1 MRNPLVPVAAAFIA
15 GIVLARA
22 TEFSLAE
29 AAVCAAGFALA
40 GVLGARAGLRL
51 AGWSGG
57 LACVLFLG
65 VLDTAAHRQ
74 PSRPELPTDT
84 VLSGCVVEPAVRKGD
99 RQRFVLELLPG
110 SRVQVA
116 LPGDGPAFEYGR
128 RVELRAR
135 VRETRG
141 FHNPGS
147 FDLEAW
153 MARRDVFW
161 TATAARGAEPRLLPG
176 VCGSFWRRALAR
188 LRAGML
194 ARIDVL
200 YPGDSY
206 HSGMMRGLL
215 LGDRSGIRK
224 AWVEDFRRTGT
235 YHALVISGSHV
246 TLVCGI
252 FLLWR
257 RFFGYG
263 VRTILL
269 SGAATAWLYAL
280 LAGGDAPVLRAAA
293 GFALFAAGKLY
304 YRRTHILNL
313 LAAVALAF
321 LAADPRQVFDASFQL
336 SFLAVA
342 AIGAFV
348 SKPAEAGDG
357 GLEAQS
363 TAVEL
368 RLAAETLHYL
378 LRLPLGWCERLLG
391 VVLGLLRGA
400 WNAFWLSFAVQATLA
415 LPMALYF
422 HRLSLTGLTANVLAV
437 PVLSGAIPFG
447 FAAVFTGWRWTA
459 WAAGWWLD
467 RSQEIAR
474 WHARLEPDW
483 RVPEP
488 PLWLA
493 LLLAGS
499 LLALAMRVPR
509 GRWLVVPGMASAVAL
524 ALLVLHPFEP
534 RYVHGALELT
544 ALDVGQGESLLLAL
558 PEGALA
564 LVDGGGL
571 PRFGR
576 SEETSL
582 DIGEDV
588 VSPYLWS
595 RGIRR
600 LDVVVVT
607 HLHDDHASGI
617 PAVLENFRPRE
628 VWTGFA
634 PDQAAWQSIERK
646 ARALNVRVKVLKQ
659 GERPSLGGLE
669 WQVLSPAPRQPW
681 RGRAQ
686 NNDSLVLR
694 LRHGRHTFLL
704 TGDIERGVERRLLEE
719 GTVGRVDVL
728 KVAHHGS
735 RRSSFP
741 ELLAAARPAVALISA
756 GWSNTYGL
764 PHAQALDAL
773 AALHTLVLRTDMQ
786 GLVTV
791 RSDGRTLAVE
801 SAARSGGGWGVW
813 DAF

>member
-15 GIVLARA
+15 GIILARA
-22 TEFSLAE
+22 VEFSLAE
-29 AAVCAAGFALA
+29 AAVCASGFALT
-40 GVLGARAGLRL
+40 GVLGARAGMRV

-57 LACVLFLG
+57 LACVLFVG
-65 VLDTAAHRQ
+65 VLDLEARRQ
-74 PSRPELPTDT
+74 LRRPEMPTDT
-84 VLSGCVVEPAVRKGD
+84 VLRGCIVETAAKRGD
-99 RQRFVLELLPG
+99 LQRFVLELQPG

-116 LPGDGPAFEYGR
+116 APGDGKDLQYGR
-128 RVELRAR
+128 RVELIAR
-135 VRETRG
+135 VRQTRG

-147 FDLEAW
+147 FDLEGW
-153 MARRDVFW
+153 MARRGVFW
-161 TATAARGAEPRLLPG
+161 TATAARGTEPRLLPG
-176 VCGSFWRRALAR
+176 ECGSWWRRALAR
-188 LRAGML
+188 QRTGLL
-194 ARIDVL
+194 ARIDAL
-200 YPGDSY
+200 YPGDTY
-206 HSGMMRGLL
+206 HGSMMRGLL

-235 YHALVISGSHV
+235 YHALVISGSHI
-246 TLVCGI
+246 TLVCGV

-257 RFFGYG
+257 RYFGYG
-263 VRTILL
+263 VRTILVA
-269 SGAATAWLYAL
+269 GAALAILYAL

-293 GFALFAAGKLY
+293 GFGLFAVGKLY
-304 YRRTHILNL
+304 YRQTNILNL

-321 LAADPRQVFDASFQL
+321 LAADPQQVFDASFQL

-348 SKPAEAGDG
+348 SRHGSGADSRLK
-357 GLEAQS
+357 AQS
-363 TAVEL
+363 TKVEV
-368 RLAAETLHYL
+368 RLVAETLQML
-378 LRLPLGWCERLLG
+378 LRLPLGWCERCLALI
-391 VVLGLLRGA
+391 LGLLKGA
-400 WNAFWLSFAVQATLA
+400 WNAFWLSFVVQATLA

-422 HRLSLTGLTANVLAV
+422 HRLSLTGLTANILAV

-447 FAAVFTGWRWTA
+447 FAAVFTGWRWVA
-459 WAAGWWLD
+459 WVAGWWLD

-483 RVPEP
+483 RVPDP

-499 LLALAMRVPR
+499 LLALAVGIPR
-509 GRWLVVPGMASAVAL
+509 GRWLAAPGLAAAGAL
-524 ALLVLHPFEP
+524 MLVILHPFEP
-534 RYVHGALELT
+534 RYVRGALELT

-558 PEGALA
+558 PDGATA

-576 SEETSL
+576 NEETSL

-628 VWTGFA
+628 LWTGFA
-634 PDQAAWQSIERK
+634 PDQAAWQRIERK
-646 ARALNVRVKVLKQ
+646 ARALDIQVRVLKQ
-659 GERPSLGGLE
+659 GDRPNLGGLE
-669 WQVLSPAPRQPW
+669 WYVLSPARRQLW

-719 GTVGRVDVL
+719 GAISRADVL

-741 ELLAAARPAVALISA
+741 ELLAAIRPAVALISA
-756 GWSNTYGL
+756 GWNNTYGL
-764 PHAQALDAL
+764 PHAQVLDAL
-773 AALHTLVLRTDMQ
+773 VSLHAMVLRTDEQ

-791 RSDGRTLAVE
+791 RSDGRTLVVE
-801 SAARSGGGWGVW
+801 SAARPERGWGVW